1 MAGCFSVEPRYI
13 SSGVPKGFYS
23 EQDVHSYIIKVYAFK
38 LSSFQESL
46 FLFICGFEGRK
57 KSLSIH

>member
-38 LSSFQESL
+38 LSCFQEEL
-46 FLFICGFEGRK
+46 IFIYLWF
-57 KSLSIH
+57 